1 MLVKVFNDRGVVV
14 CAARVTGRVR
24 PGVVHGY
31 ESSARYEP
39 IGEPGRSPDRGG
51 ALNVLTPKESQ
62 LARGHSLG
70 NSNCLVQVGPWD
82 GAVAVRAAA
91 ESPQPAL
98 A

>member
-1 MLVKVFNDRGVVV
+1 
-14 CAARVTGRVR
+14 VR

-39 IGEPGRSPDRGG
+39 IGEPGKSPDRGG

-70 NSNCLVQVGPWD
+70 NSNCLVQVVRWTEPT
-82 GAVAVRAAA
+82 VARRQAA
-91 ESPQPAL
+91 ERPQPVSA
-98 A
+98 